1 MYSVG
6 FGAPSISSGS
16 GAWGLI
22 SLIIAIAGGI
32 AAYIFFLP
40 AKNEGKFTGFVKWL
54 YEFLSFK
61 FLTIEVI
68 LKVAYIVLAIYT
80 TLSAFGFIGT
90 SAILFFGTLIIG
102 NLVLRIAFEGA
113 LLLIMLYKNTKE
125 INSKIK

>member
-1 MYSVG
+1 MYNVG
-6 FGAPSISSGS
+6 FSAPVASGS
-16 GAWGLI
+16 GVWGII
-22 SLIIAIAGGI
+22 SAIIAIAGGI

-40 AKNEGKFTGFVKWL
+40 AKNESKYTGFLKWL

-61 FLTIEVI
+61 FLTIEVF
-68 LKVAYIVLAIYT
+68 LKVIYMILAIWM

-90 SAILFFGTLIIG
+90 SAVMFFGTLIIG
-102 NLVLRIAFEGA
+102 NLVLRIAFEGC